1 MAHLHSVYDSD
12 THFSIDVITRTL
24 KNESS
29 KKTMVIQNDH
39 NSERFTFELP
49 RFIEG
54 HDMMQCNK
62 TEVHYLNIDTQKGT
76 KVEGVYEVDDL
87 QLSPANEPTEE
98 GTEGTDEKVIF
109 SWLISRNATQF
120 VGSLNFVITFKCLDD
135 EGMVQYAW
143 NTAIHSRISVSSG
156 IQNTK
161 DIVLEYA
168 DVLEQWKNNLIAVEK
183 SAKQFVDESV
193 AEYVEAYPLMM
204 QVADDHIQYKM
215 GEVEW
220 INVIALEDI
229 KGDTGVGIQYVE
241 QTTTSEED
249 DGNNVITFGL
259 TDGSYHTFTVQN
271 GSKGSQGIQGE
282 AGVSPTFRIEQFEG
296 GATIIAT
303 DINGST
309 TAKLYDGGGEDGIDG
324 VGVQSIEQTTTSTE
338 DDGNNVI
345 TVTLT
350 NGKSHTFTVQNGS
363 KGSDGSDGKTAYQ
376 YAKDGGYTGTE
387 AAFTSLLGNINNT
400 LNDINNELDTKAVI
414 TSGTT
419 DLTAGTSELASGVIY
434 AMYE

>member
-49 RFIEG
+49 RYIEG

-87 QLSPANEPTEE
+87 MISPEDEE
-98 GTEGTDEKVIF
+98 TVIF

-135 EGMVQYAW
+135 EGIVQYAW
-143 NTAIHSRISVSSG
+143 NTAIHSKISVSSG

-193 AEYVEAYPLMM
+193 AEYVEANPLMM

-220 INVIALEDI
+220 KNVVALEDI
-229 KGDTGVGIQYVE
+229 KGDTGVGVQSIEQTTISEEDDGNNEITIGLTDGSFHTFTVQNGSQGSQGIQGEAATLTVEQYDGYAVIKANDVVNGITEARIYDGGGENGIDGVGIESIE

-249 DGNNVITFGL
+249 DGNNIITISL
-259 TDGSYHTFTVQN
+259 SN
-271 GSKGSQGIQGE
+271 GQSQ
-282 AGVSPTFRIEQFEG
+282 
-296 GATIIAT
+296 
-303 DINGST
+303 
-309 TAKLYDGGGEDGIDG
+309 
-324 VGVQSIEQTTTSTE
+324 
-338 DDGNNVI
+338 
-345 TVTLT
+345 
-350 NGKSHTFTVQNGS
+350 TFTVQNGS
-363 KGSDGSDGKTAYQ
+363 KGSDGANGTDGKSAYQ
-376 YAKDGGYTGTE
+376 YAVDGGYEGTE
-387 AAFTSLLGNINNT
+387 EEFTSLLGNINNT
-400 LNDINNELDTKAVI
+400 LNDIDNELDTKAVI

-419 DLTAGTSELASGVIY
+419 DLEAGTSELASGVVY